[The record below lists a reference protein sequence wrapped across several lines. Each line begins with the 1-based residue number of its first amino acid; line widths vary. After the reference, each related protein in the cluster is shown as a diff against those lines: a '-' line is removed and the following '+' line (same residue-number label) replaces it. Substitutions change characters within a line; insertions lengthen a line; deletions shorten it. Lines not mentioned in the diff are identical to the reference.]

1 MFRELRRK
9 HQQLSE
15 TEARS
20 ILKSGTYGVLSVQG
34 DDGYPYGVPLNYVYG
49 DDAIYFHCAKEGHK
63 VEGFQRSDKVSFCV
77 VGEDEVIP
85 EAFSTAYTSVIVFGR
100 AAVVTDKKEKREAL
114 KLLAER
120 FSPELEKEGEAAIQN
135 SWNDVCVVRLNIEY
149 AVGKA
154 GRERIKRE
162 EARYASFL

>member
-9 HQQLSE
+9 NQQLSE

-20 ILKSGTYGVLSVQG
+20 ILKNGTHGVLSVQG
-34 DDGYPYGVPLNYVYG
+34 DDGYPYGVPMNYVYG

-63 VEGFQRSDKVSFCV
+63 MEGFRRSDKVSFCV

-85 EAFSTAYTSVIVFGR
+85 EAFSTAYTSVIAFGR
-100 AAVVTDKKEKREAL
+100 AVIV
-114 KLLAER
+114 AER
-120 FSPELEKEGEAAIQN
+120 FSPEFGEEGEAAIRS
-135 SWNDVCVVRLNIEY
+135 SWNDVCIVRLNIEH

>member
-9 HQQLSE
+9 NQQLSE

-20 ILKSGTYGVLSVQG
+20 ILKNGTHGVLSVQG
-34 DDGYPYGVPLNYVYG
+34 DDGYPYGVPMNYVYG

-63 VEGFQRSDKVSFCV
+63 LEGVRRSDKVSFCV

-100 AAVVTDKKEKREAL
+100 AEIVADEKEKREAL
-114 KLLAER
+114 RLLAER
-120 FSPELEKEGEAAIQN
+120 FSPEFGEEGEAAIRN
-135 SWNDVCVVRLNIEY
+135 SWNDVCIVRLNIEH